1 MWTKTRT
8 ATGVSILVL
17 VVLASVTAFV
27 EKGIC
32 EEPRC
37 VGECGDG
44 EVPGDD
50 ATDGDRET
58 ETSPAGGSC
67 WMYDA
72 NRELIENENE
82 MINHRMMW
90 LLTIQGLL
98 FASFFLRRGVKE
110 TALNKDI
117 CEREIYTIYAL
128 GVFSAVSA
136 GIILFF
142 GLNAIKCIVE
152 STPTAGQQY
161 VIGLSHG
168 PTPPWVHYL
177 LPWNSLPV
185 LFVVAWH
192 LLVEVET
199 SPISDASRA
208 AGSGDAGPEDSPPS
222 HTPPDGHSTAET
234 TKGDGN

>member
-8 ATGVSILVL
+8 ATGVGILVL
-17 VVLASVTAFV
+17 VTLASVTAFV

-32 EEPRC
+32 EERRC
-37 VGECGDG
+37 VDECGDG
-44 EVPGDD
+44 EVPGD
-50 ATDGDRET
+50 ATDGDRE
-58 ETSPAGGSC
+58 AGGSC

-110 TALNKDI
+110 TVLNKDI

-136 GIILFF
+136 GIVLFF
-142 GLNAIKCIVE
+142 GLNAIKCIVD
-152 STPTAGQQY
+152 STPTAARQY

-168 PTPPWVHYL
+168 PVPPWVHYL

-185 LFVVAWH
+185 LFVAAWH
-192 LLVEVET
+192 LLVEAET
-199 SPISDASRA
+199 SPPISQPPPGGGATQQEG
-208 AGSGDAGPEDSPPS
+208 GS
-222 HTPPDGHSTAET
+222 AESS
-234 TKGDGN
+234 GG